1 MSLWHEA
8 EQTEYGSAEEY
19 FSVVRRIVLK
29 RWWLIALLM
38 VAAGVAGFAGSMLVE
53 PVYQASTTIRIQH
66 NLLGQ
71 VRPRTNGYGGEGALD
86 TEAVWIKNRLLI
98 EEVMDKTGAA
108 ATAKSQKERVA
119 VMEKLRKNINV
130 TIFSNSL
137 QVTVDWNDP
146 ELAAKIVNTLADSF
160 IQRYGSLNR
169 EEARERRA
177 LVEQQASLVRV
188 RWDEAQRQFAEFV
201 KQHGNITLSERGL
214 VASGRIT
221 EVRTQLAENKIQLA
235 DSSRR
240 LEFIEKELGKDGEA
254 LSKLEL
260 GTAAQ
265 QLAGNPSVQTLK
277 DQIVQLEDQVTTL
290 GSMYFD
296 EYPDLRK
303 AKAQLL
309 NAREALAAEIT
320 KVVPQIVIS
329 PDSAGKVELI
339 TEYVKIDSDVEKLE
353 TRQSELTAIVSK
365 LEDEASVLPEKEA
378 QYFTLLRNRTINE
391 DLYNTLLTRLTE
403 ARLAEQ
409 TDSWDVRVIERGY
422 APYKRLRPKP
432 VKNAAFGTIIGVLL
446 GLGLCML
453 LEYLDDSFKTA
464 VEVEGYLQVPVLA
477 VLPRFD
483 RLPKMEYGPEKRR

>member
-1 MSLWHEA
+1 MSLWNQV

-19 FSVVRRIVLK
+19 FSIVRRIVLK
-29 RWWLIALLM
+29 RWWLIVLLA

-53 PVYQASTTIRIQH
+53 PVYRAATTIRIQQ

-71 VRPRTNGYGGEGALD
+71 VGRRRNGYGGDGALD
-86 TEAVWIKNRLLI
+86 TEAVWIKNRVLI

-108 ATAKSQKERVA
+108 ATARSQKERVA
-119 VMEKLRKNINV
+119 VMEKLRGSINV
-130 TIFSNSL
+130 KIFSNSL

-160 IQRYGSLNR
+160 IERYGSLNR

-201 KQHGNITLSERGL
+201 KKHGDIAVSERGL
-214 VASGRIT
+214 AASERIT
-221 EVRTQLAENKIQLA
+221 EVRSELAQNKMQLA

-240 LEFIEKELGKDGEA
+240 LDFIEKQLGKDGEA

-265 QLAGNPSVQTLK
+265 QLAGNPAVQTLK
-277 DQIVQLEDQVTTL
+277 DQILQLEEQVTTL
-290 GSMYFD
+290 ASLYTE
-296 EYPDLRK
+296 EYPSLRK

-309 NAREALAAEIT
+309 NAREALAAEIA

-329 PDSAGKVELI
+329 LDGSGKVELI
-339 TEYVKIDSDVEKLE
+339 TEYVKIDSDVERLE
-353 TRQSELTAIVSK
+353 SRQNELTALASK
-365 LEDEASVLPEKEA
+365 LEQEAEVLPDKEA
-378 QYFTLLRNRTINE
+378 QYFTLLRSRTINE

-403 ARLAEQ
+403 ARIAEQ

-422 APYKRLRPKP
+422 APYTRLRPKP

-453 LEYLDDSFKTA
+453 LDYLDDSFKTA

-483 RLPKMEYGPEKRR
+483 RLPKMEYGPERRR